1 MCGLASWVEE
11 GWKPFEDLDLD
22 RDLAQG
28 APGVLRD

>member
-11 GWKPFEDLDLD
+11 GWKPFED